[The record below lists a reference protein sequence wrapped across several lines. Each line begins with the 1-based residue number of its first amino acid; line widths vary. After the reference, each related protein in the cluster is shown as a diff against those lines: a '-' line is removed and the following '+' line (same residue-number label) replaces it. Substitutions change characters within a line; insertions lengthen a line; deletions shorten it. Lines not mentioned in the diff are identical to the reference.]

1 MAGSSHYQAFSRA
14 IHHLTETIDFF
25 KKQSCAHVYVICTVI
40 NTSCGSVDV
49 PASLN
54 CISYV
59 GKSKNTLQRASSHFP
74 SPKKVRLLDFDN
86 LDKKTEAIIRAL
98 CSENQVAVVRLDC
111 CDDLVSFAVESALI
125 SAFRSQLT
133 NSYAG
138 HRNTLPEW
146 ALGHLEAAAIDFIGA
161 KLSLREFDLVF

>member
-1 MAGSSHYQAFSRA
+1 M
-14 IHHLTETIDFF
+14 
-25 KKQSCAHVYVICTVI
+25 ICTVI
-40 NTSCGSVDV
+40 NDSCGSVDV

-59 GKSKNTLQRASSHFP
+59 GKSKNTMQRASSHFP

-86 LDKKTEAIIRAL
+86 LDKKTEVIIRAL
-98 CSENQVAVVRLDC
+98 CSDNQVAVVRLDC

-125 SAFRSQLT
+125 RAFRSQLA

-138 HRNTLPEW
+138 HRNTLPDF
-146 ALGHLEAAAIDFIGA
+146 ALDYLEAAAIDFIGA
-161 KLSLREFDLVF
+161 KLSLRDFDLVF